1 MISVKLSMGGDG
13 EQVEIPVTITGC
25 SCRVEDFLMELT
37 RFTNDWKNVADLSLP
52 SAKPKPCGCKDA

>member
-1 MISVKLSMGGDG
+1 MGGDG

-37 RFTNDWKNVADLSLP
+37 RFTNDWKAGAD
-52 SAKPKPCGCKDA
+52 SAVEPERKPCGCRE

>member
-25 SCRVEDFLMELT
+25 SCLVEDFLMELT
-37 RFTNDWKNVADLSLP
+37 RFTNDWKAGAD
-52 SAKPKPCGCKDA
+52 SAVEPERKPCGCRE